1 MLPNTEAE
9 EQNGWRQEGA
19 RYVSTK
25 RSTSSAASRG
35 GLRGVDPRSIAVA
48 GVLILSAALSLL
60 LAGCTDEPR
69 RLVMDDFESRELA
82 DWRTVSG
89 GAGGWFVYT
98 DGQKAPDPAHSDPN
112 VPFDLPN
119 PPQGTHAAVTDMNGP
134 GTRILYRDV
143 TLDGRLRLHMRV
155 FYAGGDFSSPDTL
168 AYDAPEANQQFR
180 IDLVR
185 RSAPIDS
192 VAKGDV
198 LVNVFQTSAGDP
210 GRREPTPV
218 SVDVSRWAGQ
228 TVRLRLAGVDN
239 RGPLRAGVDDIRFA
253 PIDSGAD
260 AGIELPD
267 TPVASRALNL
277 VLHRLTEADALT
289 ALSDRAAELARE
301 GEFSGALL
309 VARDGKDLLRKA
321 WGLENREVGT
331 REHSRH
337 EVPHRVDEQDVHRG
351 GDAAARRGGQA
362 RAGRHRRE
370 ASPGVSKR
378 GCCLEGHR
386 AAPAHAYR
394 RHRRRL
400 RSGVRPEPPEA
411 AGSTVTT

>member
-1 MLPNTEAE
+1 
-9 EQNGWRQEGA
+9 
-19 RYVSTK
+19 
-25 RSTSSAASRG
+25 
-35 GLRGVDPRSIAVA
+35 
-48 GVLILSAALSLL
+48 
-60 LAGCTDEPR
+60 
-69 RLVMDDFESRELA
+69 
-82 DWRTVSG
+82 
-89 GAGGWFVYT
+89 
-98 DGQKAPDPAHSDPN
+98 
-112 VPFDLPN
+112 
-119 PPQGTHAAVTDMNGP
+119 
-134 GTRILYRDV
+134 
-143 TLDGRLRLHMRV
+143 MRV

-168 AYDAPEANQQFR
+168 AYDAPRR
-180 IDLVR
+180 ISGSEVDLVR

-239 RGPLRAGVDDIRFA
+239 RGPLRAGVDDIRCADRF
-253 PIDSGAD
+253 GAD

-331 REHSRH
+331 
-337 EVPHRVDEQDVHRG
+337 PALPTRG
-351 GDAAARRGGQA
+351 SAS
-362 RAGRHRRE
+362 GR
-370 ASPGVSKR
+370 
-378 GCCLEGHR
+378 
-386 AAPAHAYR
+386 
-394 RHRRRL
+394 
-400 RSGVRPEPPEA
+400 
-411 AGSTVTT
+411 